1 MSKKL
6 PELQRAPRPA
16 RGPKKEP
23 TNYPA
28 TEQSKIPKA
37 AAESSLKS
45 AKMIDVREAP
55 NTAETAVET
64 EGESEGLD
72 DRHKQV
78 ARIISS
84 AAKWSVASAA
94 IPLPWVDL
102 AALAGVQ
109 TKMISD
115 ISDQY
120 GQKPSR
126 EVVRGAVFVFLGT
139 LIPSSATGVLLSS
152 GMKLAPG
159 LGWII
164 GMASVATL
172 GAAATYAIGKIFV
185 RHFEAGGTLNSF
197 NPDEVK
203 KDLKAEFSKSRS
215 KAASKSAA

>member
-1 MSKKL
+1 MAS
-6 PELQRAPRPA
+6 
-16 RGPKKEP
+16 
-23 TNYPA
+23 NA
-28 TEQSKIPKA
+28 TSETISLVDRDVKVATIIKTA
-37 AAESSLKS
+37 A
-45 AKMIDVREAP
+45 
-55 NTAETAVET
+55 T
-64 EGESEGLD
+64 
-72 DRHKQV
+72 
-78 ARIISS
+78 
-84 AAKWSVASAA
+84 WSVASAA

-115 ISDQY
+115 ISGQY